1 MTAHRHYPW
10 LVGLALLPGCGPLS
24 QSQIDQRVN
33 ELSARVDGLDSKHD
47 VDAMP
52 RFSAEPARAAA
63 AVSTQL
69 VPPAPAPTPA
79 VVPAS
84 YLLDDKP
91 VGPVKPP
98 RKLDIPPGL
107 PGSDAPP
114 LDIPI
119 DDPAKRH
126 AYIMKTFAPLPVLP
140 PMRPPAP
147 GPEGHPLSLSDLQ
160 RLGRLYSP
168 AVKNARAAVVAAEGA
183 VVQSGAYPNPA
194 VFFEQDT
201 VETGQAGYQ
210 GFGFNQVIKT
220 ANKLKLQQAAAMMEL
235 LNAKLALRRAE
246 SDLAYQVRG
255 FYFAVLVALENV
267 RVSEAFDKFT
277 EEIYKYQVDWLDKNF
292 AAGYE
297 PMQLRP
303 LALAARYNLV
313 AARNQYQTSWRQ
325 LAAALG
331 LPDMPPSE
339 LEGRVDMPVP
349 EFDFERVRA
358 YMLENHTDVLTAINS
373 IQKAHYNVALARVTP
388 IPDVTV
394 NFLVQK
400 DYTTPPFQVVH
411 SFQFGGP
418 LPIWDQ
424 NRGAIQQA
432 EGLLSQAAAQL
443 PQSRNALVGTLA
455 EAWNRYETNRV
466 NVEIALQQVR
476 DQLRV
481 YKGVYERR
489 FHDPMNVAFADVVT
503 AQQTLAGF
511 ITGYVTALGLQWQ
524 AVVDVANLLQT
535 DDLYQVG
542 RPHEMV
548 PVPDLKEVAPPPRM
562 PPAPPESAKD
572 VRGAPARTV
581 SAPAR
586 RPDTVSPVVSDVP
599 ARTVSAPARRPD
611 TLPPAASDAPP
622 TLPPAPMPVVPP
634 TLPPATVPAAPRT
647 LPPATVPAD
656 GLDQGGSTFQI
667 LPPIKAPS
675 R

>member
-24 QSQIDQRVN
+24 QSQIDGRVN
-33 ELSARVDGLDSKHD
+33 ELSAHVDSLDSKHD
-47 VDAMP
+47 VDALP

-63 AVSTQL
+63 ASSTQP
-69 VPPAPAPTPA
+69 VPPAPAPAPA

-91 VGPVKPP
+91 ADPVKPP
-98 RKLDIPPGL
+98 RKLEIPPGL

-114 LDIPI
+114 LNIPI

-126 AYIMKTFAPLPVLP
+126 AYIMKTFPPLPALP
-140 PMRPPAP
+140 PVRPPAP
-147 GPEGHPLSLSDLQ
+147 GPEGHPLSLADLQ

-168 AVKNARAAVVAAEGA
+168 AVKNARAGVVAAEGA
-183 VVQSGAYPNPA
+183 VVQAGAYPNPN

-201 VETGQAGYQ
+201 VETAQAGYQ
-210 GFGFNQVIKT
+210 GFGFNQTIKT
-220 ANKLKLQQAAAMMEL
+220 ANKLKLQQAAAMMDL
-235 LNAKLALRRAE
+235 LNARLALRRAE
-246 SDLAYQVRG
+246 TDLAYQVRG
-255 FYFAVLVALENV
+255 FYFALLVALENV

-277 EEIYKYQVDWLDKNF
+277 EGIYQYQVDWLDKNF

-313 AARNQYQTSWRQ
+313 AARNQYQNSWRQ

-339 LEGRVDMPVP
+339 LEGKVDMPVP

-358 YMLENHTDVLTAINS
+358 YMLDNHTDVLTAINS
-373 IQKAHYNVALARVTP
+373 IQKAHYNLALARVTP

-394 NFLVQK
+394 NFVVQK

-411 SFQFGGP
+411 SLQFGGP
-418 LPIWDQ
+418 LPVWDQ

-432 EGLLSQAAAQL
+432 DGQLSQAAAQL
-443 PQSRNALVGTLA
+443 PQTRNALVGTLA

-489 FHDPMNVAFADVVT
+489 FHDPNNVAFADVVT

-542 RPHEMV
+542 RPHEMA

-562 PPAPPESAKD
+562 PPAPPEAAKD
-572 VRGAPARTV
+572 VRGG
-581 SAPAR
+581 
-586 RPDTVSPVVSDVP
+586 P

-611 TLPPAASDAPP
+611 TLPPAVSDAPRTLPPVPAAARTPPPAAVLAPP
-622 TLPPAPMPVVPP
+622 TLPPAPMPAAPP
-634 TLPPATVPAAPRT
+634 ILPPAPVSDAPRT
-647 LPPATVPAD
+647 LPAAPVPAD

-667 LPPIKAPS
+667 LPPIRTSS